1 MIGRQHV
8 LHCKYAASSTGVAGN
23 ATSLANKLFVSGHA
37 EDCPT
42 GTTAAATACSK
53 TEIVVYALKAK
64 LAFSLAYT
72 GLKAAQQAG
81 FDTRKQLN
89 PICIRLQAA
98 SSTAAQGQ

>member
-8 LHCKYAASSTGVAGN
+8 LHCKYAACSTGVAGN

-37 EDCPT
+37 EDFPT

-53 TEIVVYALKAK
+53 AEIVVYALKAK

-81 FDTRKQLN
+81 FDTCKQLN
-89 PICIRLQAA
+89 R
-98 SSTAAQGQ
+98 SSLHMLAGSL